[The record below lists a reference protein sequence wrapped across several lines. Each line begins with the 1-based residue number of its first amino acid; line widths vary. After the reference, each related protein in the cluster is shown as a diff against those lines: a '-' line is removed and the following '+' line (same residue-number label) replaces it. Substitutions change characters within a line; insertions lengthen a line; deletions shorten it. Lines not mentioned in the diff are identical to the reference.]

1 MQVLRQ
7 LLRRLDRSGRGLGGA
22 PREELRARAAAALQ
36 ALGRHDA
43 RAALPALSRLV
54 LAMPRERPAAAA
66 HAALAHVHC
75 ELGRYRRAIVVAREA
90 QRLDPR
96 SGLAAAVSARAYAS
110 LFPVVR

>member
-1 MQVLRQ
+1 MQALRL
-7 LLRRLDRSGRGLGGA
+7 LLRRLDRAKRGLGGA
-22 PREELRARAAAALQ
+22 PREELRERATTAIQ
-36 ALGRHDA
+36 ALLRRDA
-43 RAALPALSRLV
+43 RAALPALSRLA
-54 LAMPRERPAAAA
+54 LALPRERPAAGA